1 MKNNTVTYV
10 NKLYK
15 IRNGV
20 AYKYVFAGGRRIATI
35 VGTSIYFCHP
45 DHIGSLRIATDIN
58 ANQVQTVAYDP
69 YGNVDPNHSSGSVI
83 PYTFTGKELDPETGL
98 YYFGARYY
106 DAAQGRFISPDT
118 VVQSPGNPQTLN
130 RYAHAG
136 NNPLAFVDPTGHGF
150 FSFLEDFFAALFG
163 AAITALTWGAAGPVV
178 AGMLGGMVA
187 GGTDAAMHGGSLISI
202 VQGAF
207 FGAIG
212 GAIGGG
218 AYLAGGIWP
227 VVAAAG
233 GLALAGGTGGVKGLE
248 SFAVGFAGSL
258 AGGFLGDYLNKATNS
273 NVAQAA
279 DYQSNVSQTR
289 DMDKGDPAAVNEGPA
304 WRSPDAVKAESDFNA
319 TGMHGYGGGVWNAW
333 NASYPIYAWLG
344 QAVSIQAENVNILP
358 TALTVT
364 ANGMSQGLWLGPFE
378 AHVFNFYTF
387 TSEPY
392 PWTISASTSG
402 WGVIYYK
409 IQSTWVPG
417 MPPNP

>member
-1 MKNNTVTYV
+1 MQEK
-10 NKLYK
+10 
-15 IRNGV
+15 R
-20 AYKYVFAGGRRIATI
+20 VFP
-35 VGTSIYFCHP
+35 S
-45 DHIGSLRIATDIN
+45 
-58 ANQVQTVAYDP
+58 
-69 YGNVDPNHSSGSVI
+69 
-83 PYTFTGKELDPETGL
+83 
-98 YYFGARYY
+98 
-106 DAAQGRFISPDT
+106 
-118 VVQSPGNPQTLN
+118 
-130 RYAHAG
+130 
-136 NNPLAFVDPTGHGF
+136 
-150 FSFLEDFFAALFG
+150 
-163 AAITALTWGAAGPVV
+163 
-178 AGMLGGMVA
+178 
-187 GGTDAAMHGGSLISI
+187 DAAMDGGSLIAI

-248 SFAVGFAGSL
+248 SFAAGFAGGL
-258 AGGFLGDYLNKATNS
+258 AGGALSDYLNKAINQ

-279 DYQSNVSQTR
+279 DYQSNMSQVSDQSNLW
-289 DMDKGDPAAVNEGPA
+289 DMDKGNPALNEGPTL
-304 WRSPDAVKAESDFNA
+304 RSGDAVNAESNSYA
-319 TGMHGYGGGVWNAW
+319 MGMHDYGGGVWNAW
-333 NASYPIYAWLG
+333 NAGDPIYAWLG

-358 TALTVT
+358 TALTVP
-364 ANGMSQGLWLGPFE
+364 ANGMSQGLWLGPLE
-378 AHVFNFYTF
+378 VHEFNFYTF